1 MRGYHGTAVCGRW
14 SRARVTASWRRFTR
28 ASDALAAALDIQRAF
43 HAESW
48 PDGLSLKLRIAL
60 HTADAQ
66 LRDEGN
72 YFGQG
77 VNRCAR
83 LRAVAHGGQVVL
95 SRTTHDLVL
104 DRLPEHV
111 ELIDL
116 GVHRLRDLGRPEHV
130 FGLGH
135 PDLPSEFPALRSLDT
150 MPNNLPSELTSFVGR
165 RIELAQIGDLL
176 QRVRLLTLTGIG
188 GCGKTRLALQ
198 AAVDAIDR
206 HPDGVWWVA
215 LARLEDAALLPAAV
229 IGALG
234 LPEVPGRSVIDTLV
248 EHLRAHRAPS
258 TRSRIIGC
266 LVPVD
271 VGRCLAQLREVV
283 SVGIELGGNSR
294 IVRDMMVSNLAQVFL
309 LTAGGH
315 WLPQSFCAR
324 GRCET
329 EVRDGAL
336 RGRSTSSA
344 AALTQTSPGATP
356 AATSLGD

>member
-1 MRGYHGTAVCGRW
+1 MRQSPARPGGRPLMCGKLSVNVGTVEQATFPLPVGTATFMLTDVEGSTRLWKSVPHAMGGAVCRHYELLEEAI
-14 SRARVTASWRRFTR
+14 SRHGGVRPLEQGEGDSVVAAFTR
-28 ASDALAAALDIQRAF
+28 ASDALAAALDTQRAF
-43 HAESW
+43 QAESW

-188 GCGKTRLALQ
+188 GGGKTRLALQ
-198 AAVDAIDR
+198 AAVDVIDR

-215 LARLEDAALLPAAV
+215 LARVEDAALLPAAV

-234 LPEVPGRSVIDTLV
+234 LREVPGRSLLDTLV
-248 EHLRAHRAPS
+248 EHLRARRA
-258 TRSRIIGC
+258 
-266 LVPVD
+266 LVVLDNCEHLLGACAELVD
-271 VGRCLAQLREVV
+271 AL
-283 SVGIELGGNSR
+283 
-294 IVRDMMVSNLAQVFL
+294 
-309 LTAGGH
+309 
-315 WLPQSFCAR
+315 
-324 GRCET
+324 
-329 EVRDGAL
+329 L
-336 RGRSTSSA
+336 RGC
-344 AALTQTSPGATP
+344 P
-356 AATSLGD
+356 